1 MAFLVLDDLD
11 LDPGIHL
18 YLGDSFPI
26 VCAIGPHVLEGA
38 VRRVSCHQDGNGAV
52 AILNVGRRDD
62 DREQQSEDVN
72 EDMTLAPVDLF
83 FPRRSRQDRRC
94 RWT

>member
-18 YLGDSFPI
+18 CFGDSFPI

-38 VRRVSCHQDGNGAV
+38 MRRVSRHQDGNSAV
-52 AILNVGRRDD
+52 AILNVGRSDD
-62 DREQQSEDVN
+62 DRKHQSEDVN
-72 EDMTLAPVDLF
+72 EDMTLAPVDF
-83 FPRRSRQDRRC
+83 FSPRRNPQGRRC